1 MKVKICGIKD
11 AATALKA
18 VEYGA
23 DALGFVFAESK
34 RKIGME
40 DARKIIKG
48 LPDDDEV
55 MKVGVFVNEA
65 RETIEEIANY
75 CGLTHIQLHGDE
87 SPEYSESFRY
97 PVIKAISINTP
108 MDIKRMEEYETE
120 YILLDS
126 PKGAYN
132 GGTGI
137 PFDWKAAEGV
147 DFTQKKVILAGGLNP
162 NNVARAIEI
171 AKPFMVDVSSGVETD
186 GQKDVAKIKTFID
199 SAKLAGGIMI

>member
-18 VEYGA
+18 VEYGT

-40 DARKIIKG
+40 DARKIIKE
-48 LPDDDEV
+48 LPDEV

-65 RETIEEIANY
+65 RENIEEIASY

-87 SPEYSESFRY
+87 SPEYSKSFRY
-97 PVIKAISINTP
+97 PVIKAISINAP

-120 YILLDS
+120 YVLFDS

-137 PFDWKAAEGV
+137 PFDWKSAEGV
-147 DFTQKKVILAGGLNP
+147 EFLGKKVILAGGLNP

-199 SAKLAGGIMI
+199 SAKLAGGKEI